1 MTVLASPSVKVSLI
15 GITLACKIILL
26 YRNLGA
32 FLHRGAWVREGG
44 RGLMEDTPII
54 ITITTTMFYEHYIFQ
69 CSYDSES

>member
-32 FLHRGAWVREGG
+32 FLHWGAWGGG
-44 RGLMEDTPII
+44 RVRVRVRGVMEDTPII
-54 ITITTTMFYEHYIFQ
+54 ITITTTMF
-69 CSYDSES
+69 